1 MIPLTI
7 SWMPPFHLEPVIS
20 AITCVVNRDVPPP
33 TWAGVRVPSMAFRSL
48 FVPTPDMGG

>member
-7 SWMPPFHLEPVIS
+7 SWMPPFHLEPAIS
-20 AITCVVNRDVPPP
+20 AIACVVIEMFHPP